1 MENSFNWGAG
11 VLVGAAVAGTLT
23 AAAVNM
29 QDAVLYGDPW
39 NQEYVALASAPSS
52 GPTLTMFGVTPA
64 VSVVIN
70 RPDPFIKT
78 VYPSS

>member
-1 MENSFNWGAG
+1 MWPRI
-11 VLVGAAVAGTLT
+11 T
-23 AAAVNM
+23 AAAANL

-39 NQEYVALASAPSS
+39 NQEYVALATEVSS

-64 VSVVIN
+64 VEVVIN

-78 VYPSS
+78 VFPSS